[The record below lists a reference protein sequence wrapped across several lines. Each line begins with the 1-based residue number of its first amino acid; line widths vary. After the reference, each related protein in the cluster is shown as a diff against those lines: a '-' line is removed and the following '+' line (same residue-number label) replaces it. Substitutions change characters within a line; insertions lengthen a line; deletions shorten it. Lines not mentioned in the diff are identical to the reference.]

1 MKLTRMVR
9 GENPER
15 CMEHAG
21 NRVVE
26 LKRRRWLHQLGVG
39 VREDFLV
46 GLRILKNLEDFDSGE
61 RRGWISR

>member
-1 MKLTRMVR
+1 M
-9 GENPER
+9 ER
-15 CMEHAG
+15 AG